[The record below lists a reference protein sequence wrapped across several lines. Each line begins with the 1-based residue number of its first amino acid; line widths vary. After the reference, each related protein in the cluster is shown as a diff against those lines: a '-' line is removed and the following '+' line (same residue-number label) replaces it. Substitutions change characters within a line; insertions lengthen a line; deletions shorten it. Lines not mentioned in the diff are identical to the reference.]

1 MTTAPRRGLLPLLTC
16 QLSAALNDQ
25 LFKSALMTWITARQA
40 TLAGVD
46 PASMLGLVSAA
57 FIAPFFLFSASAGQ
71 LADRFDKTRIV
82 RWAKLAELVI
92 MTVAAVAFARE
103 SLPMMLAALFALGVH
118 SSVLGPVKYG
128 ILPQLVGPGELVR
141 ANAWMEM
148 GTFLAILLG
157 TVLGALLVLMPSG
170 HLWLGA
176 STLTLAGL
184 GLSASF
190 ALPRLLP
197 AQPDLRIHLN
207 PVTPMR
213 EVLRIT
219 RKTHSV
225 YLAVL
230 GISWFWLLGVTLLS
244 FLPSYVHDTLRAEPQ
259 LVTVLLALF
268 CVGTAVGSVLA
279 ERISGK
285 QLELGLVPVGAV
297 GMTLCLLDLA
307 FVHVQPGQGELL
319 LTTSEWLARAGAL
332 RLCTDFALL
341 ALFGGLFT
349 VPLYTLIQQR
359 AEPGERARVIAGNNV
374 LNSLFMVVGSLLLA
388 LSTRA
393 HVPPTGIFLGL
404 ALLSLASSVFVYR
417 LLPEFLLRFCASLLG
432 RTMYRLRVRGAENIP
447 DEGAMVLVCNHV
459 AFNDWLV
466 LAGSVRRPIRFVM
479 DHRMAALPGLASLL
493 RQGKIIPIAPEH
505 EDKAVMEQAFERIRA
520 ELHAGE
526 IVCIYPEGKI
536 TKTGELNTFKTGVE
550 RILKETRV
558 RVVPMAIHGLWGSV
572 FSRKNGPAMAKLPR
586 RFRAR
591 LTLQIGTPVSPEEAS
606 AKRLEGEVRKLLQAA
621 QD

>member
-1 MTTAPRRGLLPLLTC
+1 
-16 QLSAALNDQ
+16 
-25 LFKSALMTWITARQA
+25 
-40 TLAGVD
+40 
-46 PASMLGLVSAA
+46 
-57 FIAPFFLFSASAGQ
+57 
-71 LADRFDKTRIV
+71 
-82 RWAKLAELVI
+82 
-92 MTVAAVAFARE
+92 
-103 SLPMMLAALFALGVH
+103 
-118 SSVLGPVKYG
+118 
-128 ILPQLVGPGELVR
+128 
-141 ANAWMEM
+141 
-148 GTFLAILLG
+148 
-157 TVLGALLVLMPSG
+157 
-170 HLWLGA
+170 
-176 STLTLAGL
+176 
-184 GLSASF
+184 
-190 ALPRLLP
+190 
-197 AQPDLRIHLN
+197 
-207 PVTPMR
+207 
-213 EVLRIT
+213 
-219 RKTHSV
+219 
-225 YLAVL
+225 
-230 GISWFWLLGVTLLS
+230 
-244 FLPSYVHDTLRAEPQ
+244 
-259 LVTVLLALF
+259 
-268 CVGTAVGSVLA
+268 
-279 ERISGK
+279 
-285 QLELGLVPVGAV
+285 
-297 GMTLCLLDLA
+297 
-307 FVHVQPGQGELL
+307 VQPGQGELL

-520 ELHAGE
+520 ELHTGE

-591 LTLQIGTPVSPEEAS
+591 LTLQIGAPVSPEEAS